1 MSKYLRYAY
10 TKHEPM
16 SVVVINRT
24 KTIVDNF
31 VTERENYL
39 LLRVDIN

>member
-1 MSKYLRYAY
+1 
-10 TKHEPM
+10 M

-24 KTIVDNF
+24 KTIVDNL
-31 VTERENYL
+31 VTEREKYL

>member
-1 MSKYLRYAY
+1 
-10 TKHEPM
+10 M

-24 KTIVDNF
+24 KTIVDNL

>member
-1 MSKYLRYAY
+1 
-10 TKHEPM
+10 M
-16 SVVVINRT
+16 SVVVINRK
-24 KTIVDNF
+24 KTIVDNL